1 MTHKRSSPF
10 LARGLSEAL
19 RRAADFGR
27 KEGTSGAASIGLL
40 ESSVA
45 LEKSAATLM
54 TTQTLYLA
62 SWLHTPQP
70 TEIFSLP
77 RFIRWL
83 DSYRA
88 WLEAALAYQ
97 SATYRRWQCILTHE
111 DLRRNARTTHFSPEC
126 LAREQAN
133 ATASAFGLLA
143 STYSFFSF
151 WLVRLNTEKAMSA
164 DIERLELLLLVCL
177 QQGEELLRLLSRK
190 REEWSGEEKRK
201 VLASDDLQ
209 QKQRAFRKAL
219 GEWGAVWRSQPLFS
233 VEGSRRMNI
242 VIRRLAE
249 YGQDSRMT
257 NPPIQT
263 APPAKRPWLHN
274 EVVPGS
280 KKKESDH
287 RR

>member
-1 MTHKRSSPF
+1 MTRKRSSPF
-10 LARGLSEAL
+10 LAQGLSEAL

-27 KEGTSGAASIGLL
+27 KEGTSGASIGLL

-54 TTQTLYLA
+54 TTQTLHLA
-62 SWLHTPQP
+62 SWLQAPQP
-70 TEIFSLP
+70 PETFSLP

-97 SATYRRWQCILTHE
+97 SATHRRWQCIVTHE
-111 DLRRNARTTHFSPEC
+111 ALRRNARTTHLSPDC
-126 LAREQAN
+126 LAREQTN
-133 ATASAFGLLA
+133 AAASAFALLA

-151 WLVRLNTEKAMSA
+151 WLVRLNTETALAA
-164 DIERLELLLLVCL
+164 DIERLEHLLLICL

-190 REEWSGEEKRK
+190 REEWSGE
-201 VLASDDLQ
+201 VLASDHLQ

-233 VEGSRRMNI
+233 SEGSRRMNI
-242 VIRRLAE
+242 VLRRLAE

-263 APPAKRPWLHN
+263 APPAKKPWLHN